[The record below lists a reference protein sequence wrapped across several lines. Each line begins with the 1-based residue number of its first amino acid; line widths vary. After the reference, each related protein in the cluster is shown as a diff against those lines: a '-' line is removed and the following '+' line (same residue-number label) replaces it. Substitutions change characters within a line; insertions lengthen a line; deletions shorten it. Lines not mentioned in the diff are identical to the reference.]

1 MPEVSFGA
9 RRAAV
14 RAVAFDKDGTLL
26 ATEPFWRELFR
37 LRYDLVCQAA
47 GAVAARHWQDLM
59 GISEA
64 GEFDRTGPFA
74 LGSLE
79 DEALV
84 TAVALYSHT
93 RKPWDQCRQDG
104 MALIV
109 RSNDLLD
116 LGRAVQ
122 LLPRAREVVL
132 SLKEAGIAVGVVTSD
147 FVQRAVAGLE
157 LAGLPPSTWD
167 FVIGAE
173 SVRVH
178 KPAPDMILL
187 ASKLTGV
194 APCDFAVVGDA
205 RVDMLMARQA
215 GALAVAVRE
224 NGRTASGV
232 TDLADVVI
240 DGVASISL

>member
-37 LRYDLVCQAA
+37 IRYDLVCQAA

-64 GEFDRTGPFA
+64 GEFDRAGPFA

-109 RSNDLLD
+109 RSNDLLE

-132 SLKEAGIAVGVVTSD
+132 SLKEAGIAHYDPSVSPALTPRDVRD
-147 FVQRAVAGLE
+147 
-157 LAGLPPSTWD
+157 AGLPFSW
-167 FVIGAE
+167 
-173 SVRVH
+173 RL
-178 KPAPDMILL
+178 PAFTLDRMSPEQ
-187 ASKLTGV
+187 
-194 APCDFAVVGDA
+194 VGDWI
-205 RVDMLMARQA
+205 RRSLDE
-215 GALAVAVRE
+215 GADSVFTYIEKNTCTGGNPAKVKQFIGTCKILAE
-224 NGRTASGV
+224 QKN
-232 TDLADVVI
+232 
-240 DGVASISL
+240 